1 MAYLR
6 RALVAAI
13 GAATLAAAG
22 TLSAAAGE
30 GNSLVSFDS
39 MTPVTGAAVGT
50 VNDRG
55 ITGGGKPW
63 VITSGTGSVDRQ
75 GHVHVSVSG
84 LVIQVAPF
92 NGVNPIGQFKATVS
106 CLTPHGVV
114 NVSTGLFTATPSGD
128 STIDDTVSLPHP
140 CWDPIVFVGNAGG
153 AWFAMSNANQR
164 DQDEDDD

>member
-1 MAYLR
+1 MGYWR
-6 RALVAAI
+6 RTLVAAA
-13 GAATLAAAG
+13 GALTLATAG
-22 TLSAAAGE
+22 TLTATADG

-55 ITGGGKPW
+55 IVGGGKPW
-63 VITSGTGSVDRQ
+63 TITSGTGTVDRQ

-84 LVIQVAPF
+84 LVIPVAPF
-92 NGVNPIGQFKATVS
+92 NGVNPIAQFKATVS
-106 CLTPHGVV
+106 CVTPHGIV
-114 NVSTGLFTATPSGD
+114 NVSTGLFAATPAGD

-153 AWFAMSNANQR
+153 AWFAMSNANER
-164 DQDEDDD
+164 DEDGD